1 MNYEHVQKLPE
12 KVVTAATI
20 GTLALGLTPPGW
32 IIRLATIGILG
43 TAAKM
48 MSELAVEVDSSQI
61 NLNFGNGIF
70 KKSFNLRDV
79 VAAKATRTTP
89 MQGWGVHWIG
99 SGWLYNIYGLDAVE
113 LRFLDGKHAY
123 IGTDEPADLTAAI
136 NQRLELFG
144 KNGPEIL

>member
-1 MNYEHVQKLPE
+1 MNYLHVQKLPE

-32 IIRLATIGILG
+32 IIRLATIGVLG
-43 TAAKM
+43 TAAKF

-61 NLNFGNGIF
+61 SLNFGQGVF

-79 VAAKATRTTP
+79 VLAKATRTTP
-89 MQGWGVHWIG
+89 LQGWGIHWIG

-113 LRFLDGKHAY
+113 LRMLDGKHVY
-123 IGTDEPADLTAAI
+123 IGTDDPENLTAAI
-136 NQRLELFG
+136 NQRLELFN
-144 KNGPEIL
+144 KSGPESL